1 MSVTEQLVL
10 HAQEFNTRV
19 DQIEQLAIINH
30 SELLGIIL
38 DLVDKVAVLEIHLK
52 EIHYREMA

>member
-1 MSVTEQLVL
+1 MSVTEQMVL

-30 SELLGIIL
+30 KELLNIIL
-38 DLVDKVAVLEIHLK
+38 DLVDKIAVLEIRLK
-52 EIHYREMA
+52 EIHYHEMA